1 MSKIKRTFKLTH
13 FFTLFAPICAARP
26 LSNFASSYSGKSYP
40 LISFH
45 PQTTPST
52 GIQSLY
58 ASYTSRSIKP
68 KGVPSVETPYKV
80 GASFWLQLESRATNI
95 TIQKTLHKWVNLN
108 VRLELPTKRNIMS
121 SFGWWPRWREIG
133 GMERKNYRKI
143 EKIRSKLA

>member
-108 VRLELPTKRNIMS
+108 VRLDLLTFRLPTHVFRSCQSKSAILSVS
-121 SFGWWPRWREIG
+121 SANVP
-133 GMERKNYRKI
+133 Y
-143 EKIRSKLA
+143 LALWHNVWY